1 METIKVQNEPGL
13 VRDKESNA
21 ILSTDMKSLQ
31 AYKAQK
37 NRMKKVDELAES
49 VETLNEKMLNIET
62 LLKQLVERDNK

>member
-1 METIKVQNEPGL
+1 MNTVKVKDEPGL

-49 VETLNEKMLNIET
+49 VKNLNDRMLNIET